1 MTAEAKMSEKEYL
14 KELKERDLKDH
25 VNIKNKMK
33 EHIVTENKEFMKS
46 LVEKDEKNIE
56 EWKNRESLKKS
67 LVKEELSNQIGQKR
81 RASEMQR
88 RAKLEEVT

>member
-81 RASEMQR
+81 RVSEMQR
-88 RAKLEEVT
+88 RAKLEEVI